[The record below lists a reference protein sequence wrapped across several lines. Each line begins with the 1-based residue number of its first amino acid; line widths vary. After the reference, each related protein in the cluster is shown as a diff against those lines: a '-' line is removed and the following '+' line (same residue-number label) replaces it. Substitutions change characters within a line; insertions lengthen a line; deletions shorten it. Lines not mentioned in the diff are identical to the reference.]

1 MRRRRREGF
10 VVVDDVNPYDLIVVG
25 AGPAGCAA
33 AITAA
38 RNGASV
44 LLLERGRFP
53 RHKVCGEFVS
63 AESLEL
69 LQELLTPRDRDL
81 ITTAPR
87 IQQGRIFADGAEIHA
102 EINPP
107 AASITRF
114 DLDAAL
120 WRSCAESGIA
130 ARQEQTVQNVKGT
143 GPVTVKTQTDMF
155 EAKAVVNATGRW
167 SKLTS
172 AEIRSTKA
180 RERWIGL
187 KAHFREV
194 SPPAS
199 VDLYF
204 FDGGYCGVQPIPNGS
219 CAVNACAMVSAR
231 VATTIS
237 GVLRLHP
244 ALLERSR
251 HWEPL
256 MEPVSTSPLVF
267 HKPEPL
273 QAGMFQ
279 VGDSATF
286 VDPFIGDGISLAL
299 RSGAL
304 AAECLM
310 PFFRGSCGLEQ
321 AAAEYCRIYEERLAH
336 VFRAS
341 SMLRRMLAWPRVV
354 RKPAL
359 AFLQQAPGITKRLVR
374 MTR

>member
-1 MRRRRREGF
+1 
-10 VVVDDVNPYDLIVVG
+10 VSLYDLIVVG
-25 AGPAGCAA
+25 AGPAGCAV

-38 RNGASV
+38 RKGASV
-44 LLLERGRFP
+44 LLLERGRSP

-63 AESLEL
+63 AESLDL
-69 LQELLTPRDRDL
+69 LEGLLAPEYRSL
-81 ITTAPR
+81 IATAPR

-120 WRSCAESGIA
+120 WRSCIENGVD
-130 ARQEQTVQNVKGT
+130 ARQECPVQTVEGA
-143 GPVTVKTQTDMF
+143 GPFTVRTQTDVF
-155 EAKAVVNATGRW
+155 EAKVLVNATGRW
-167 SKLTS
+167 SNLTS
-172 AEIRSTKA
+172 PEICDAQT
-180 RERWIGL
+180 RERCIGL
-187 KAHFREV
+187 KAHFREI
-194 SPPAS
+194 SPPDS

-204 FDGGYCGVQPIPNGS
+204 FEGGYCGVQPIPGAKNGS
-219 CAVNACAMVSAR
+219 GAVNACAMVSAR

-237 GVLRLHP
+237 DVLRLHP

-251 HWEPL
+251 EWEPL
-256 MEPVSTSPLVF
+256 MGQVSTSPLVF
-267 HKPEPL
+267 HKPEPM
-273 QAGMFQ
+273 QAGMLQ